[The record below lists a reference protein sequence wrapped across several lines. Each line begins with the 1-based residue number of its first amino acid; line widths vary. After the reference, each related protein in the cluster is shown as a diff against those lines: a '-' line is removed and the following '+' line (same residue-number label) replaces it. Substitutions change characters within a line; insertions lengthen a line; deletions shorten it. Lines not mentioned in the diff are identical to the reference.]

1 MFKSVSDLS
10 VNKTGCCQTR
20 ETCGRV
26 SMRGKEDMEKDY
38 YKILGVERNATDDAI
53 KKAYRKLAKKY
64 HPDTNAGNK
73 EAEEKFKEVTEA
85 YDILSDPK
93 KRKLF
98 DQFGSAAF
106 ERGAPGG
113 GGGAGYG
120 GFGGYDGYSNS
131 YTFTGDINDILRGM
145 FGGGFGGF
153 GGATSGAGRSRRS
166 TGRGGFGGFG
176 GFGAATKGEDIN
188 YQVTVT
194 LQEVSTGCE
203 KIINIRDS
211 SGQQKSLS
219 VKIPAG
225 MESGKK
231 IRLKGKGR
239 PSPDGGEPGDLFLEV
254 IVQESDEWKRK
265 GTDVYSTVR
274 VPFTT
279 AVFGGEVLINTLYGN
294 VSCRIKPDTKAGSQI
309 RLKGKGLPV
318 MGNPVKK
325 GDHMVKVEIETP
337 TGLSRKA
344 KELLKEF
351 KKEVENSK

>member
-1 MFKSVSDLS
+1 
-10 VNKTGCCQTR
+10 
-20 ETCGRV
+20 
-26 SMRGKEDMEKDY
+26 MEKDY
-38 YKILGVERNATDDAI
+38 YKILGVDRGADEDTI

-73 EAEEKFKEVTEA
+73 EAEEKFKEITEA

-120 GFGGYDGYSNS
+120 GFDGYSQS
-131 YTFTGDINDILRGM
+131 YTFNGDINDILRGM
-145 FGGGFGGF
+145 FGGGFGSF
-153 GGATSGAGRSRRS
+153 GTGAGRGRRS
-166 TGRGGFGGFG
+166 SGRSGFGFGGFNT
-176 GFGAATKGEDIN
+176 ATKGEDIN

-194 LQEVSTGCE
+194 LQEISTGCE

-211 SGQQKSLS
+211 SGQTKSLS

-265 GTDVYSTVR
+265 GIDVYSTVR

-279 AVFGGEVLINTLYGN
+279 AVFGGDAIIKTLYGD
-294 VSCRIKPDTKAGSQI
+294 VSCRIKADTKAGSQI

-337 TGLSRKA
+337 ANMSKKA

-351 KKEVENSK
+351 KKEMEKK

>member
-1 MFKSVSDLS
+1 MFKSINGLS
-10 VNKTGCCQTR
+10 INQKGCCQKRATR
-20 ETCGRV
+20 GRV
-26 SMRGKEDMEKDY
+26 FWFGKEDMEKDY
-38 YKILGVERNATDDAI
+38 YKILGVDRGADEDTI

-120 GFGGYDGYSNS
+120 GFDGYSQS
-131 YTFTGDINDILRGM
+131 YTFNGDINDILRGM

-153 GGATSGAGRSRRS
+153 STGAGRSRRS
-166 TGRGGFGGFG
+166 SGRSGFGFGGFNT
-176 GFGAATKGEDIN
+176 ATKGEDIN

-194 LQEVSTGCE
+194 LQEISTGCE

-211 SGQQKSLS
+211 SGQTKSLS

-265 GTDVYSTVR
+265 GIDVYSTVR

-279 AVFGGEVLINTLYGN
+279 AVFGGEAIIKTLYGD
-294 VSCRIKPDTKAGSQI
+294 VSCRIKADTKAGSQI

-337 TGLSRKA
+337 ANMSKKA
-344 KELLKEF
+344 KDLLKEF
-351 KKEVENSK
+351 KKEMEKK